1 MKRTLLLLARLAALT
16 GCKIEDAEYF
26 DPTRNG
32 YHMFLQ
38 ANACLADAAADAAR
52 LIQFNEYYSAPEEE
66 REHIHNRWFY
76 ASRIVDSGDNEWR
89 IIDCNSELVIR
100 TDGRPLCE
108 DGTVWR
114 YAYAGRDYA
123 ENIWPTIACRKSGL
137 DTFYGLELPGQ
148 ARLSFTAA
156 FYDRPQENG
165 MTRYWCELRIEG
177 SGLCSEHRDGYGAG
191 KIGCEIVEPLKY
203 LSDRPRS
210 FDAGKLNLT
219 IRTDNKTYEAEAE
232 YGAPYSVSISYGQYK
247 NDYWY

>member
-1 MKRTLLLLARLAALT
+1 MKRISMILATLVALT

-32 YHMFLQ
+32 YLMFLP

-52 LIQFNEYYSAPEEE
+52 LIQFNEYYSVSGEE
-66 REHIHNRWFY
+66 RKMLHDRYFY
-76 ASRIVDSGDNEWR
+76 SSRIVDSGNDEWR
-89 IIDCNSELVIR
+89 IIDCNGELVVR
-100 TDGRPLCE
+100 TGGRTLGE
-108 DGTVWR
+108 EGATWR

-123 ENIWPTIACRKSGL
+123 ENVWPTIACRKSGL
-137 DTFYGLELPGQ
+137 DTFYDLELPGQ

-177 SGLCSEHRDGYGAG
+177 SGLCPEHRDGYGAG
-191 KIGCEIVEPLKY
+191 EVGCEIVEPLKY

-210 FDAGKLNLT
+210 FDAGKLKLT
-219 IRTDNKTYEAEAE
+219 TQTNNKTYEAEAE
-232 YGAPYSVSISYGQYK
+232 YGAHEHVSISYGQYK
-247 NDYWY
+247 NYYWY